1 MYITIKNL
9 ISVALFIIFFAGL
22 QGGYYYFENRLQEL
36 GLLLVLIL
44 FLYTTVITGLTIKRP
59 DFQWSWWVFAT
70 LLFIGYTL
78 IIPAQRFSANTNMPI
93 IPSILASREF
103 LITFLCPTL
112 YFLYRL
118 GFEVERIEKIFV
130 LALVTLI
137 INYIFNY
144 HRIDLEKAYF
154 SSNHAIAGMV
164 TYDPWR
170 GYRLKPPSMA
180 FFLLSVLAPMLV
192 FMKITVSTKIRWL
205 AICALLVYIWTLV
218 LARSMGLSLLAAI
231 AAYHLFF
238 ARKIRLGFFLLVL
251 PFASV
256 LIVSGIQ
263 TGIEELSKLDP
274 ETDGVRY
281 KSGSLAWNSFL
292 ENPIFGFGQQSFYS
306 LTEQSIFWYKF
317 YSSDLG
323 LLGILFKYGSVG
335 AIVYISFSLFLIK
348 RMIATNWA
356 FKQIY
361 GKINPVI
368 FALLIVYLAF
378 TINILLVP
386 AYIFIQGLTAASFG
400 IALTSIWR
408 HKLTQPSTHA
418 ELRQL
423 AKPKTLAGVHR
434 AFFNKKVSNI

>member
-9 ISVALFIIFFAGL
+9 ISVALFIIFFTGL
-22 QGGYYYFENRLQEL
+22 QGGYYYIDNRLQEL
-36 GLLLVLIL
+36 GLLLVLFL
-44 FLYTTVITGLTIKRP
+44 FLYTTVMTGLTIKSP
-59 DFQWSWWVFAT
+59 DFKWSWWVFAT

-78 IIPAQRFSANTNMPI
+78 FVPAQRFSANTSMPI
-93 IPSILASREF
+93 FPSILASREF
-103 LITFLCPTL
+103 LITLLCPSL

-118 GFEVERIEKIFV
+118 GFEIERIEKIFV
-130 LALVTLI
+130 LALVILI

-144 HRIDLEKAYF
+144 YRIDLEKAYF

-192 FMKITVSTKIRWL
+192 FIKPAVSTKIRWL
-205 AICALLVYIWTLV
+205 VICGLLVHIWMLV

-231 AAYHLFF
+231 TAYHLFF

-251 PFASV
+251 PIASV

-281 KSGSLAWNSFL
+281 KAGTLAWNSFL
-292 ENPIFGFGQQSFYS
+292 ETPIFGFGQQSFYS
-306 LTEQSIFWYKF
+306 LTEQKIFWYKF

-323 LLGILFKYGSVG
+323 LLGILFKYGAVG

-386 AYIFIQGLTAASFG
+386 AYVFIQGLTAASFG
-400 IALTSIWR
+400 IALTSIWQ
-408 HKLTQPSTHA
+408 HKLAQSPAPTDLHR
-418 ELRQL
+418 LVVH
-423 AKPKTLAGVHR
+423 KTPAGVHR
-434 AFFNKKVSNI
+434 TFFNKKVSNI